1 MNNPLKSYFRQ
12 PAIYV
17 SLPSKGR
24 WYPPGSLTMNDQHEV
39 GIMPMTA
46 RDELTIKTP
55 DALMNGQA
63 TVDVIK
69 SCVPDIKDPWK
80 IPSVDTDSIL
90 LGIRLATYGD
100 QMEITSS
107 VPKTR
112 ETQTVNV
119 NLTTVL
125 DQIGPVEWQDELVV
139 ENGLKIYVKPMD
151 YQHITQNLMKT
162 YEEQRL
168 IRTVNSSTMD
178 ETEKLDKF
186 QTIFSKLSAINVDS
200 MITIIEKIVTQDGK
214 EVTDR
219 GYITEFV
226 YNMDSK
232 IATRIKD
239 HIANMGA
246 VGTAPPV
253 TIQTTTEQRELGA
266 DDTYDVA
273 ISFDNSNFFA

>member
-17 SLPSKGR
+17 TLPSKGR
-24 WYPPGSLTMNDQHEV
+24 WYPPDTLTMNEQHEV
-39 GIMPMTA
+39 GILPMTA
-46 RDELTIKTP
+46 KDELTVKTP

-63 TVDVIK
+63 TIDIIK
-69 SCVPDIKDPWK
+69 SCVPDIKDPWLM
-80 IPSVDTDSIL
+80 PSVDTDSIL
-90 LGIRLATYGD
+90 LGIRLASYGD

-107 VPKTR
+107 IPKTS
-112 ETQTVNV
+112 ETQTVTV

-125 DQIGPVEWQDELVV
+125 EQIGPVEWNDELIL
-139 ENGLKIYVKPMD
+139 ENGLKIYVKPLD
-151 YQHITQNLMKT
+151 YRHITKNLMRT

-168 IRTVNSSTMD
+168 IKTVNDSNMD
-178 ETEKLDKF
+178 EADKLEKF
-186 QTIFSKLSAINVDS
+186 QTIFTKLSTLNVDS
-200 MITIIEKIVTQDGK
+200 MVMMIERIVTSDDQ

-219 GYITEFV
+219 MHIKEFV

-232 IATRIKD
+232 IAKRIKD
-239 HIANMGA
+239 HINAMNK

-253 TIQTTTEQRELGA
+253 TIQTTPEQQEKGA
-266 DDTYDVA
+266 DASYKVA